1 MFHHR
6 VLYKAKVLAPEVV
19 FLGCCDGAAG
29 AAEDWQLA
37 AAGGGGSLRWRQF
50 DNPEGQSSQSARMFD
65 AKRNTK
71 ALWWWPLCLL
81 LVSHCTGY
89 EQNGKQEGQKNERR
103 AKKIDQCG
111 RSIVWRPSRVRL
123 QLSACSACLFGPGRA
138 GTLFSFACWYKT
150 VRKALWW
157 PLRQLLLRP
166 VLSCDENGKTR
177 RPKKERRKEHV
188 SVEIPL
194 YVKLP
199 VWEMLQISEFVS
211 KNSVDKEFVWD
222 LWVLYL
228 FKFLCAW
235 ALAVRS
241 QACTVAGSLCSWPRR
256 FRHLYVTSH
265 RFGGYPGPCA
275 TVPRHG

>member
-1 MFHHR
+1 
-6 VLYKAKVLAPEVV
+6 
-19 FLGCCDGAAG
+19 
-29 AAEDWQLA
+29 
-37 AAGGGGSLRWRQF
+37 
-50 DNPEGQSSQSARMFD
+50 
-65 AKRNTK
+65 
-71 ALWWWPLCLL
+71 
-81 LVSHCTGY
+81 
-89 EQNGKQEGQKNERR
+89 
-103 AKKIDQCG
+103 
-111 RSIVWRPSRVRL
+111 
-123 QLSACSACLFGPGRA
+123 
-138 GTLFSFACWYKT
+138 
-150 VRKALWW
+150 
-157 PLRQLLLRP
+157 
-166 VLSCDENGKTR
+166 
-177 RPKKERRKEHV
+177 V